1 MFSIAQEGDSGFLR
15 VDVNSAANQFPVTGA
30 VVDIVSGEEQ
40 GKIVEE
46 LTTDESGQTEE
57 ITLPAPSVDLSLEPQ
72 NQRPYSEYS
81 ITVRAEGYEPV
92 TISGSE
98 ILAGQLSLQPI
109 RLTPLSEVSGPE
121 ISVDIDI
128 PEHTLYGIYPP
139 KIPED
144 EIKPVGSS
152 GEIVLSRVAIPETVV
167 VHDGVPSDR
176 SAANYYVPYRDY
188 IKNVASSEIYATW
201 PRVAIVA
208 NVLAIQ
214 SFTLNRVY
222 TEWYRN
228 KGYNFT
234 ITTSTAYDQKFIYGR
249 NIFQSISEV
258 VDDVF
263 ENYLSLPDVRQPI
276 FTQYCD
282 GKRVSC
288 PGWMTQ
294 WGSCN
299 LAEQGYSAIQILR
312 NFYSSE
318 MYINS
323 AESIA
328 GIPSSWPGYNL
339 DIGSS
344 GAPVRTIQEQL
355 NVIAGAYPAIP
366 SLVVDGIYG
375 EDTQASVRKFQNI
388 FGLTPDGIVG
398 RQTWYKLSQI
408 YVAVAGLA
416 EYPG

>member
-40 GKIVEE
+40 GHIIEE
-46 LTTDESGQTEE
+46 LTTDESGQTDEVS
-57 ITLPAPSVDLSLEPQ
+57 LPAPSVDLSLEPQ
-72 NQRPYSEYS
+72 SQRPYSEYS

-109 RLTPLSEVSGPE
+109 RLTPLSEVAGPE

-144 EIKPVGSS
+144 EIKPVGTS
-152 GEIVLSRVAIPETVV
+152 GEIVLSRVVIPETVV

-201 PRVAIVA
+201 PREAIVA

-258 VDDVF
+258 VDDIF

-312 NFYSSE
+312 NYYSSE

-323 AESIA
+323 AESVA

-344 GAPVRTIQEQL
+344 GAAVRTIQEQL

-375 EDTQASVRKFQNI
+375 EDTQESVRRFQNI

>member
-40 GKIVEE
+40 GQIIEE

-72 NQRPYSEYS
+72 NQRPYSEYA
-81 ITVRAEGYEPV
+81 ITVKAEGYEPV

-152 GEIVLSRVAIPETVV
+152 GEIVLSRVVIPETVV

-201 PRVAIVA
+201 PREAIVA

>member
-144 EIKPVGSS
+144 EIKPVGTS
-152 GEIVLSRVAIPETVV
+152 GEIVLSRVVIPETVV

-201 PRVAIVA
+201 PREAIVA

-234 ITTSTAYDQKFIYGR
+234 ITISTAYDQKFIYGR

-375 EDTQASVRKFQNI
+375 ENTQASVRKFQNI

>member
-201 PRVAIVA
+201 PREAIVA

>member
-40 GKIVEE
+40 GQIIEE

-72 NQRPYSEYS
+72 NQRPYSEYA
-81 ITVRAEGYEPV
+81 ITVKAEGYEPV

-109 RLTPLSEVSGPE
+109 RLTPLSEVAGPE

-152 GEIVLSRVAIPETVV
+152 GEIVLSRVVIPETVV

-201 PRVAIVA
+201 PREAIVA

-339 DIGSS
+339 DIGSY

-355 NVIAGAYPAIP
+355 NVISGAYPAIP

-398 RQTWYKLSQI
+398 RQTWYKISQI

>member
-40 GKIVEE
+40 GQILEE

-72 NQRPYSEYS
+72 SQRPYSEYS

-109 RLTPLSEVSGPE
+109 RLTPLSEVAGPE

-152 GEIVLSRVAIPETVV
+152 GEIVLSRVVIPETVV

-201 PRVAIVA
+201 PREAIVA

-258 VDDVF
+258 VDDIF

-312 NFYSSE
+312 NYYSSE

>member
-144 EIKPVGSS
+144 EIKPVGTS
-152 GEIVLSRVAIPETVV
+152 GEIVLSRVVIPETVV

-188 IKNVASSEIYATW
+188 IKNVSSSEIYATW
-201 PRVAIVA
+201 PREAIVA

-375 EDTQASVRKFQNI
+375 ENTQASVRKFQNI

>member
-40 GKIVEE
+40 GQIIEE

-72 NQRPYSEYS
+72 NQRPYSEYA
-81 ITVRAEGYEPV
+81 ITVKAEGYEPV

-152 GEIVLSRVAIPETVV
+152 GEIVLSRVVIPETVV

-201 PRVAIVA
+201 PREAIVA

-312 NFYSSE
+312 NYYSSE

-355 NVIAGAYPAIP
+355 NVVAGAYPAIP

>member
-15 VDVNSAANQFPVTGA
+15 VDVNSAANQFPITGA

-40 GKIVEE
+40 GQIIEE

-72 NQRPYSEYS
+72 NRRPYSEYA
-81 ITVRAEGYEPV
+81 ITVKAEGYEPV

-152 GEIVLSRVAIPETVV
+152 GEIVLSRVVIPETVV

-201 PRVAIVA
+201 PREAIVA

-398 RQTWYKLSQI
+398 RQTWYKISQI

>member
-40 GKIVEE
+40 GQIIEE

-72 NQRPYSEYS
+72 NQRPYSEYA
-81 ITVRAEGYEPV
+81 ITVKAEGYEPV

-152 GEIVLSRVAIPETVV
+152 GEIVLSRVVIPETVV

-201 PRVAIVA
+201 PREAIVA

-312 NFYSSE
+312 NYYSSE

-339 DIGSS
+339 DIGSY

-398 RQTWYKLSQI
+398 RQTWYKISQI

>member
-144 EIKPVGSS
+144 EIKPVGTS
-152 GEIVLSRVAIPETVV
+152 GEIVLSRVVIPETVV

-201 PRVAIVA
+201 PREAIVA

-375 EDTQASVRKFQNI
+375 ENTQASVRKFQNI